1 MYLTD
6 FNMMLDNKLT
16 DCFLELT
23 LDKNKVNELF
33 EIHQNEIK
41 KDETKNETNDET
53 NEEYYNE
60 IKCNNCGKST
70 TSIRNSQIKSNNRS
84 INKPITTRSVTRNKT
99 K

>member
-16 DCFLELT
+16 DCFSELT

-33 EIHQNEIK
+33 EIHQNENKINKDVIK
-41 KDETKNETNDET
+41 DET
-53 NEEYYNE
+53 NEEYSTE
-60 IKCNNCGKST
+60 IKCNNCGKS
-70 TSIRNSQIKSNNRS
+70 NKVNQIKSNNR
-84 INKPITTRSVTRNKT
+84 KTITTRSTVK